1 MIFLKKNKK
10 NIYFLDNLDEEKV
23 HDLKT
28 KINNK
33 TLLLIISKSGNTIE
47 TLSNS
52 FALKVLKKNSKNV
65 IIISEKKDNLLF
77 L

>member
-1 MIFLKKNKK
+1 MIFLKKIKK

-52 FALKVLKKNSKNV
+52 FALKVLKK
-65 IIISEKKDNLLF
+65 EL
-77 L
+77 